1 MLSCPSIWLCISC
14 SVTPPVTRPQDQTL
28 ASEPPRF
35 VLHFTPNSSSWLNRV
50 ERRLAEPT
58 MKLIKCRQHRSVR
71 ALNAEIRDWIDTW

>member
-1 MLSCPSIWLCISC
+1 
-14 SVTPPVTRPQDQTL
+14 
-28 ASEPPRF
+28 
-35 VLHFTPNSSSWLNRV
+35 V